1 MTLAGDSVT
10 NSPAWTTLEAL
21 SQRVGKAHIRDLF
34 VADSSRA
41 QKFQFTAAGVLADFS
56 RQRIDADVLK
66 SLIVLAK
73 ERGLETARSAMFDGV
88 HINNTEDR
96 AVLHTALRLPREA
109 ELVVDGQNVV
119 TDVHEVLDRMAVLAD
134 DVRGGKWLGFTGKRI
149 KHVVNI
155 GIGGSDLGPVMAYEA
170 LRHYSDRD
178 LEFHFISNVDG
189 TDVAEVLQKIDPLE
203 TLFIV
208 ASKTFSTIETMM
220 NADTARQALLAAV
233 PGGDSA
239 AVARHFV
246 ALSTS
251 ASRVADFGIDLENMF
266 GFWDWVGGRYSMDSA
281 IGLSTMIALGPDRFR
296 ELLDGFHAIDE
307 HFRTEP
313 LESNVP
319 ALMGLI
325 GLWNRSLLAI
335 PTVAVLPYDQYLKR
349 FPAYLQQMIMES
361 NGKSVTRDGQPVG
374 TDTGAIYWGEPGTNG
389 QHSFY
394 QLLHQGTS
402 FIACDVLVAG
412 KSLNP
417 IGEHHDVLV
426 SNALAQATVLAFGRS
441 VDQLHAAG
449 VPEHLVAHKEMPGN
463 RPTTVLFVNEVDPFT
478 LGALVAMYEH
488 MTFVQGIVWGI
499 NSFDQWGVEL
509 GKEMAVNI
517 TPYLTNADDTSA
529 FDAATARAIDWYR
542 NNKA

>member
-1 MTLAGDSVT
+1 L
-10 NSPAWTTLEAL
+10 
-21 SQRVGKAHIRDLF
+21 
-34 VADSSRA
+34 
-41 QKFQFTAAGVLADFS
+41 QFTAAGVLADFS
-56 RQRIDADVLK
+56 RQRVDAEVLE

-73 ERGLETARSAMFDGV
+73 ERGVESARSAMFDGV

-109 ELVVDGQNVV
+109 ELVVDGQDIV
-119 TDVHEVLDRMAVLAD
+119 TDVHAVLDRMAVLAD
-134 DVRGGKWLGFTGKRI
+134 DVRDGAWLGFTGKRI

-170 LRHYSDRD
+170 LRHYSARN
-178 LEFHFISNVDG
+178 LKFHFVSNVDG

-220 NADTARQALLAAV
+220 NADTARQALLASV
-233 PGGDSA
+233 PGGDVA

-281 IGLSTMIALGPDRFR
+281 IGLSTMIALGPDNFR
-296 ELLDGFHAIDE
+296 RLLDGFHAMDE

-313 LESNVP
+313 LERNVP

-325 GLWNRSLLAI
+325 GLWNRSLLDI

-441 VDQLHAAG
+441 VYQLQAAG

-517 TPYLTNADDTSA
+517 TPYLTNADDTSS
-529 FDAATARAIDWYR
+529 FDAATALAIDWYR
-542 NNKA
+542 SNKA